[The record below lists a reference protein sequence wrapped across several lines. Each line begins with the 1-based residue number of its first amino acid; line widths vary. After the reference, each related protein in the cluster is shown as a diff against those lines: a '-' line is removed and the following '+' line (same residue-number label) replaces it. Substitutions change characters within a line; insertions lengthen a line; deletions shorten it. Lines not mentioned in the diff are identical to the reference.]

1 MLHITGVITG
11 VRNRC
16 EPQVFWRNNIAYI
29 AGQEAQSNRNLMSFN
44 YIHKNTSCR
53 ENLSPKRL
61 YQLLRTVIKYNK
73 IILLRLF

>member
-53 ENLSPKRL
+53 EKSVSPKRL
-61 YQLLRTVIKYNK
+61 YEPLRTV
-73 IILLRLF
+73 LE